1 MNWTGLKKNPA
12 CKISDKRRAI
22 EPEHDQLSIS
32 RQCQLVEMSRSAYY
46 YKPKGESP
54 ENLDIMFEI
63 DKQYIETPFYGVE
76 KMCEH
81 LRSLKYN
88 VNPKRVRRLMRLMG
102 LEAIYCKPRLSIPD
116 KEHKKYPYLLR
127 GVTINRIDQVWSTDI
142 TFIPMKNG
150 FMYLTAV
157 IDWHSRYVL
166 SWRLSNSLD
175 VSFCMDALEESFGF
189 GKPEIFNT
197 DQGSQFTSKEFT
209 GMLESQEISIS
220 MDGRGRALDN
230 VFVERLWRT
239 VKYEYVFLHSQ
250 ETVKELHDGLKEY
263 FEFYNN
269 RRLHQGLDYRTPAE
283 VYKNTKNK
291 VVNI

>member
-1 MNWTGLKKNPA
+1 LNWTGLKKNPA
-12 CKISDKRRAI
+12 CKISDKRGAI

-54 ENLDIMFEI
+54 VNLDIMFEI

-209 GMLESQEISIS
+209 GMLESKEISIS